1 MELRKITSTDN
12 LSYIKFILLIFE
24 PLVLSKLSSEELL
37 KSGAID
43 YWVESALQWSDN
55 APENTVEMRLYS
67 IELLT
72 KLWRA
77 YPTHIQEDLD
87 KVNDIMTY
95 IKRGIRDRSEVMRY
109 TLLELLFNL
118 LDQFAK
124 GKNPYASIIYKK
136 LTFLFI
142 ENHEET
148 SVREFMLHNFTYI
161 INEFKNIPIDIFL
174 EPFVKQIKIRESKSY
189 ILNIFDMDFIN
200 IVVGHPKLKGEV
212 ALELFDLLAKTKLNN
227 YEFAIFADQA
237 MEDLLDRFLS
247 DEVFLEYVPCPPLR
261 PPSWSRSVWLFFT
274 RPSSTRRATASWG
287 SKKGCTPRSGPKSS
301 TSSSLWWSGAFPSST
316 KASRSL
322 LCTSRLKSRTSWAP
336 PTGGS
341 IRYCRCSPT
350 SRGPSMR
357 PCRPPWKRKKWKAT

>member
-43 YWVESALQWSDN
+43 YWVESTLQWSDN

-118 LDQFAK
+118 LD
-124 GKNPYASIIYKK
+124 
-136 LTFLFI
+136 
-142 ENHEET
+142 
-148 SVREFMLHNFTYI
+148 
-161 INEFKNIPIDIFL
+161 
-174 EPFVKQIKIRESKSY
+174 
-189 ILNIFDMDFIN
+189 
-200 IVVGHPKLKGEV
+200 
-212 ALELFDLLAKTKLNN
+212 
-227 YEFAIFADQA
+227 
-237 MEDLLDRFLS
+237 
-247 DEVFLEYVPCPPLR
+247 
-261 PPSWSRSVWLFFT
+261 
-274 RPSSTRRATASWG
+274 
-287 SKKGCTPRSGPKSS
+287 
-301 TSSSLWWSGAFPSST
+301 
-316 KASRSL
+316 
-322 LCTSRLKSRTSWAP
+322 
-336 PTGGS
+336 
-341 IRYCRCSPT
+341 
-350 SRGPSMR
+350 
-357 PCRPPWKRKKWKAT
+357 